1 MDAFTAQAL
10 LVVIAVSLIIAIV
23 SYLRNRDEF
32 WLPHDRI
39 ALKVV
44 CVITFF
50 ICIALGAFLLFIVYL
65 VRVAFGGA

>member
-1 MDAFTAQAL
+1 MDASTAQAL
-10 LVVIAVSLIIAIV
+10 LVVIAISLIIAVV
-23 SYLRNRDEF
+23 SFLRNRDAF

-39 ALKVV
+39 ALKVA

-65 VRVAFGGA
+65 VRVAFGG